1 MAYPL
6 ITLSVAN
13 EVFQSLGIEITD
25 HIDHYIADVNGT
37 VHSHPRLG
45 ALVAELMTTYFQV
58 SEQRQSPD
66 GPTLDTLRAEA
77 FEADVRGRQAKEAG
91 IL

>member
-1 MAYPL
+1 MAYPK
-6 ITLSVAN
+6 ITLIVAN
-13 EVFQSLGIEITD
+13 TVFKPVGVEITAEVG
-25 HIDHYIADVNGT
+25 HYKADVQGN
-37 VHSHPRLG
+37 VHSHSLLG

-58 SEQRQSPD
+58 PEQRQSPD